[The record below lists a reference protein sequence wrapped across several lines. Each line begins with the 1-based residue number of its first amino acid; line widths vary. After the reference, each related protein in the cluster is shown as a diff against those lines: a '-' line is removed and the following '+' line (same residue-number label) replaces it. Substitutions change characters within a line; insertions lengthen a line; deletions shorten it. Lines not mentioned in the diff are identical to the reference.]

1 MPCGRMP
8 YESGP
13 GDSPCVSCDVNAMQ
27 AAEALKDIELATHV
41 PKVKHVNAV
50 ITDEL

>member
-1 MPCGRMP
+1 MTPC
-8 YESGP
+8 ESGP

-27 AAEALKDIELATHV
+27 AAEALKEIELAMQV
-41 PKVKHVNAV
+41 PKVKHVNVA